1 MRPEV
6 WAPRATRV
14 DLVVSD
20 ARRPAAMRAS
30 RDGWFASEDELEPGT
45 DYGFSLDQSEPF
57 PDPRSHWQ
65 PAGVFGPSRVVD
77 HDDFEWTDDRWRGVG
92 FAGSIVYEL
101 HIGTFSSPGTFDGA
115 TEYLD
120 HLVELGVDIVEVM
133 PVNAFDGFRGWG
145 YDGAQ
150 LYAVHDPYG
159 GASGFKRFV
168 DAAHERGLGV
178 FLDVVYNHF
187 GPTGNHLDRF
197 GPYTTDRHRTPWG
210 DAVNLDGPGSV
221 DVRRFFIDNA
231 RFWLETYHLD
241 GLRLDA
247 VHALV
252 DDSET
257 HFLAE
262 LAESVEALAAHVRR
276 PLSLVAEYPQTEP
289 IAVRSRDAAGHGL
302 TAAWRDE
309 VHHAIHAAMTG
320 ERNGY
325 YAPFGELRDIAA
337 AVLGPKEELPRDRF
351 VACVQNHDQVGNRA
365 SGERLV
371 HLVGTEDAKV
381 AAALLLCGPFTP
393 LLFMGEEWAASSPF
407 PYFCGPRDDDL
418 DEAVRRGRR
427 EEFAAFGWDPAAI
440 PDPVAQ
446 STFELA
452 TLRWSERDEH
462 DHAAMLAW
470 YRQLIRLRRA
480 RPELADPRPGSVEVD
495 VDEPAR
501 TLVMRRGA
509 IAVAVN
515 LSNHDARVNLSGDL
529 VLGSVEGIRTGADG
543 ILLPPHSV
551 AVAVIP

>member
-1 MRPEV
+1 VRAEV
-6 WAPRATRV
+6 WAPLVTRV
-14 DLVVSD
+14 DLVFTG
-20 ARRPAAMRAS
+20 ARQPTAMRAR
-30 RDGWFASEDELEPGT
+30 RDGWFVSEHELEPGT
-45 DYGFSLDQSEPF
+45 DYAYSLDGTEPL

-65 PAGVFGPSRVVD
+65 PAGVFGRSRVVD
-77 HDDFEWTDDRWRGVG
+77 HDTFAWSDDLWRGVG
-92 FAGSIVYEL
+92 LAGSVVYEL
-101 HIGTFSSPGTFDGA
+101 HVGTFSDAGTFDGA
-115 TEYLD
+115 IEHLD

-133 PVNAFDGFRGWG
+133 PISAFDGVRGWG
-145 YDGAQ
+145 YDSV
-150 LYAVHDPYG
+150 LPYAVHDPYG
-159 GASGFKRFV
+159 GPSSFKRFV
-168 DAAHERGLGV
+168 DAAHGRGLGV

-197 GPYTTDRHRTPWG
+197 GPYTTERHRTPWG

-221 DVRRFFIDNA
+221 EVRRFLIDNA
-231 RFWLETYHLD
+231 RYWLETYHLD

-289 IAVRSRDAAGHGL
+289 VAVRSRDAAGLGL
-302 TAAWRDE
+302 TGEWRDE
-309 VHHAIHAAMTG
+309 VHHAIHAALTG
-320 ERNGY
+320 ERDGY

-337 AVLGPKEELPRDRF
+337 AVLGPKEELPRHRF

-365 SGERLV
+365 KGDRLV
-371 HLVGTEDAKV
+371 HLVGMDAAKV
-381 AAALLLCGPFTP
+381 AVALLLCGPFTP

-407 PYFCGPRDDDL
+407 PYFCGPRDEDL

-427 EEFAAFGWDPAAI
+427 DEFAEFGSVSAAI
-440 PDPVAQ
+440 PDPVAD

-452 TLRWSERDEH
+452 MLRWPELAEH

-480 RPELADPRPGSVEVD
+480 RPELADPRPSSVELD
-495 VDEPAR
+495 VDEARR
-501 TLVMRRGA
+501 TLVMRRGP

-515 LSNHDARVNLSGDL
+515 LSDDDAHLDATGEL
-529 VLGSVEGIRTGADG
+529 VLGSAEGIRTDAHGTV
-543 ILLPPHSV
+543 LPPHSV
-551 AVAVIP
+551 AVVT

>member
-1 MRPEV
+1 MRAEV

-14 DLVVSD
+14 DLVVSG
-20 ARRPAAMRAS
+20 ARQSTAMRAH
-30 RDGWFASEDELEPGT
+30 RDGWFASEQELEPGT
-45 DYGFSLDQSEPF
+45 DYAYALDGSAPL
-57 PDPRSHWQ
+57 PDPRSQWQ

-77 HDDFEWTDDRWRGVG
+77 HDDFQWTDEHRRGVLL
-92 FAGSIVYEL
+92 AGSIVYEL
-101 HIGTFSSPGTFDGA
+101 HVGTFSSAGTFDGA
-115 TEYLD
+115 IKYFD
-120 HLVELGVDIVEVM
+120 HLVDLGVDVIEVM
-133 PVNAFDGFRGWG
+133 PVNAFDGVRGWG
-145 YDGAQ
+145 YDGVL

-159 GASGFKRFV
+159 GPSGFKRFV
-168 DAAHERGLGV
+168 DAAHGRGLGV

-210 DAVNLDGPGSV
+210 EAVNLDGPGSV

-262 LAESVEALAAHVRR
+262 LAESVDALSAHVRR
-276 PLSLVAEYPQTEP
+276 PLSLIAEYPQTDP
-289 IAVRSRDAAGHGL
+289 VAVRSRDAGGHGL
-302 TAAWRDE
+302 TAEWRDE

-320 ERNGY
+320 ERDGY
-325 YAPFGELRDIAA
+325 YAPFGELGDIAA

-351 VACVQNHDQVGNRA
+351 VTCVQNHDQVGNRA
-365 SGERLV
+365 KGERFV
-371 HLVGTEDAKV
+371 HLVGMDAAKV
-381 AAALLLCGPFTP
+381 GAALLLCGPFTP

-407 PYFCGPRDDDL
+407 PYFCGPRAEDL

-427 EEFAAFGWDPAAI
+427 HEFAAFGWEPAAT

-452 TLRWSERDEH
+452 TLRWSELAEQ
-462 DHAAMLAW
+462 DHASMLAW
-470 YRQLIRLRRA
+470 YRQLVRLRRE
-480 RPELADPRPGSVEVD
+480 RPELADPRPASVEVD
-495 VDEPAR
+495 VDEARR
-501 TLVMRRGA
+501 TLVMRRGPIV
-509 IAVAVN
+509 IAAN
-515 LSNHDARVNLSGDL
+515 LSDHDARLDVMGEL

-543 ILLPPHSV
+543 TTLPPHSA
-551 AVAVIP
+551 AVVV